1 MKKISIVIAFLS
13 VINLNAQKKNIAE
26 YVQSKGV
33 TSLIF
38 TVDSSEELKTIKW
51 NDIKEIFENN
61 NKQDE
66 VKIGCRVLSKSTE
79 NSNKEF
85 KHSFEIKGKVDDL
98 DKLINMLKKATK
110 LMVKLD

>member
-51 NDIKEIFENN
+51 NDVKEIFANN

-79 NSNKEF
+79 NSNKE
-85 KHSFEIKGKVDDL
+85 FEIKGKVDDL